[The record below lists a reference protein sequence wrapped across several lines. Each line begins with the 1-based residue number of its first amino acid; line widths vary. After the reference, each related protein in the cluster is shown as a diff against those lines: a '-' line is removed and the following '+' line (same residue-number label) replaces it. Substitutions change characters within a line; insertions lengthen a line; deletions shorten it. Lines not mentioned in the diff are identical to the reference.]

1 MSASRDKAVRDH
13 RRRLKERGLKRVEIH
28 AAGSD
33 AALIRR
39 LAKILREDD
48 ERAELLR
55 KRLDDLVAE
64 RPVGLKALLAAA
76 PLEGIR
82 ITRSGESR
90 RAIEL

>member
-1 MSASRDKAVRDH
+1 MSASQDKAVRNH

-33 AALIRR
+33 AALIRD

-48 ERAELLR
+48 ERAALVR
-55 KRLDDLVAE
+55 TGLDDLVTE
-64 RPVGLKALLAAA
+64 RPAGLKALLAAA

-82 ITRSGESR
+82 ITRSRESG